1 MPSDPTETVGAV
13 TNSEDETIATPTR
26 RCWRCLQQFPCPPE
40 DVATGPGEWW
50 LCEQC
55 HGTLLPS

>member
-1 MPSDPTETVGAV
+1 MPSEP
-13 TNSEDETIATPTR
+13 SEPESTTQTAPTR

-50 LCEQC
+50 LCDPC
-55 HGTLLPS
+55 HATLTPG